1 MAYFTTFQKRALAI
15 TIIVTLF
22 ITLYPILGCT
32 SLDMMLN
39 RIATSMIQTSMVG
52 FDTVIFMALYNSM
65 D

>member
-1 MAYFTTFQKRALAI
+1 MAYFTMFQKRALAI

-22 ITLYPILGCT
+22 ITLYPILGCA
-32 SLDMMLN
+32 SLDMVLN